1 MFGVLFFVCLF
12 NIAQSE
18 HLKEVIFTTLLWLN
32 ASKMSLEAGSESGD
46 AAETKGKV
54 ERANA
59 DIMQDS
65 RWEMIQWWL
74 QAFLQGGGGK
84 PPDSQVT
91 VLILHL
97 KNEVQLTAS
106 KL

>member
-1 MFGVLFFVCLF
+1 MKVSGSDFFFKKNKMFGLLFFVCLF

-46 AAETKGKV
+46 AAETKAKV

-74 QAFLQGGGGK
+74 QAFVQGGG
-84 PPDSQVT
+84 
-91 VLILHL
+91 
-97 KNEVQLTAS
+97 KNPQIPT
-106 KL
+106 